1 MPDQWPVGPFRF
13 RDGQF
18 FWDGDEGLNEGVRQF
33 PGSSTLDLIAA
44 RSVERDRGGGDVDVE
59 VEVSGSAARIR
70 VGYVRSM
77 FGAMLALSA
86 KTLPGS

>member
-1 MPDQWPVGPFRF
+1 
-13 RDGQF
+13 
-18 FWDGDEGLNEGVRQF
+18 
-33 PGSSTLDLIAA
+33 
-44 RSVERDRGGGDVDVE
+44 VERDRGGGDVDVE